1 MWNEKPSKF
10 GLLHIGFI
18 VLALVLFGLGIY
30 FGRKYSDEKYAKKRN
45 WFLAGVGFFLIVF
58 EIIKISLSVAWGE
71 GGISLIP
78 FQICS
83 TPMYLLPLFPFL
95 KEGKVKDAVVGYL
108 STVAL
113 AAALCYYVNPSAMT
127 RTYYVFLSLHSGFYH
142 AILAG
147 VLSFVLAAHEVW
159 NKKGFFKALVGYAIF
174 TVFSLVAVGANF
186 AVNAANEEANL
197 FLFYLHP
204 DAPVTFP
211 VIDTLVKPNVPFAV
225 YYLVFLVIFFLIALL
240 PWAIAT
246 LVVLIKKSIV
256 NVNAAEA

>member
-1 MWNEKPSKF
+1 MWNEKPAKF
-10 GLLHIGFI
+10 GPLHLGFI

-30 FGRKYSDEKYAKKRN
+30 FGNKYKDERYAKKRN
-45 WFLAGVGFFLIVF
+45 WFLAGVGFFLIAL
-58 EIIKISLSVAWGE
+58 EIVKILLSVVWGE

-83 TPMYLLPLFPFL
+83 TPMYLLPLFPIL

-127 RTYYVFLSLHSGFYH
+127 RTYYVFLSLHSGAYH

-147 VLSFVLAAHEVW
+147 TLSFVLCVHEVW

-174 TVFSLVAVGANF
+174 TIFSLVAVGANF
-186 AVNAANEEANL
+186 AVNAANPEAGL

-211 VIDTLVKPNVPFAV
+211 VIDTLVKPYVPFVV
-225 YYLVFLVIFFLIALL
+225 YYLLFLVIFFLIALL
-240 PWAIAT
+240 HWGIAT
-246 LVVLIKKSIV
+246 LVILIQNKIKAKK
-256 NVNAAEA
+256 AA